1 MAASAPELARKNAN
15 DVFGAMFMP
24 FMSVTLLWILNTNR
38 VPPAIRLLHGGH
50 ELMLRCRNGGEGPSL
65 YHHQ

>member
-1 MAASAPELARKNAN
+1 
-15 DVFGAMFMP
+15 MFMP